1 LHLDLHIHTTCS
13 DGQASP
19 EQVVT
24 QARKAGLHAIA
35 ITDHD
40 TTSGVGRARE
50 EGARLGLRVIAG
62 TELSVSANG
71 TEMHLLGYGIVP
83 DHPAIGAITGRL
95 GTLRRE
101 RVGAMVD
108 RLTSLGV
115 GITVADVSTAADNA
129 SIGRPHVAEALVR
142 LGAVRHVQEAFS
154 RFLAD
159 GGPAWIPSRG
169 PDVAEAIAAIHEAG
183 GLSVWAHPS
192 LDDTQRFPALR
203 HLGLDGVEVLRP
215 GLAPVTSS
223 ALEHAARDAGLVVSG
238 GSDWHGGSPPLGSW
252 YVTHRHVGALLE
264 RLGVPMD

>member
-13 DGQASP
+13 DGQMAP
-19 EQVVT
+19 EQVVM

-40 TTSGVGRARE
+40 TTSGLARARE
-50 EGARLGLRVIAG
+50 EAARQGVRFIAG
-62 TELSVSANG
+62 TELSVSFQGA
-71 TEMHLLGYGIVP
+71 EMHLLGYGIAP
-83 DHPAIGAITGRL
+83 ENPAIGAITERLGRL
-95 GTLRRE
+95 RHE
-101 RVGAMVD
+101 RVGAIVD
-108 RLTSLGV
+108 RLTALGV
-115 GITVADVSTAADNA
+115 GITVADVATPVGNA
-129 SIGRPHVAEALVR
+129 SIGRPHVAEALVK

-169 PDVAEAIAAIHEAG
+169 PDVADAIAAIHDAG

-192 LDDTQRFPALR
+192 MDDATRFPKLR
-203 HLGLDGVEVLRP
+203 ALGLDGVEVLRP
-215 GLAPVTSS
+215 GLQPVTSS
-223 ALEHAARDAGLVVSG
+223 ALEHAARDAGLVSSG

-264 RLGVPMD
+264 RLGISPD